1 MDQKSNS
8 AIMMMPTDRP
18 TIAEIRRIGQPPSV
32 TGRSNAEHWVADLY
46 LRKISPYLT
55 RLLLRTPI
63 TANGVTYLM
72 IITGISTGLF
82 LLIPGFIG
90 IILALFA
97 CQLQM
102 LWDCCDGEVA
112 RWRKMQSPVGVFLDK
127 VGHYCA
133 ESIIPICF
141 GLRLAN
147 YPEEPI
153 TNSIYPLMG
162 ALLSVFILINKG
174 LNDAVHVA
182 RSSAGLEKLNDEK
195 SVGTPRKT
203 TVRILRRFFDYFPI
217 QRAFHSVE
225 LTIIIAIFGSFKQ
238 SLQIILI
245 AAIFVT
251 IGHFLSIITSSKL
264 QK

>member
-1 MDQKSNS
+1 MTHSG
-8 AIMMMPTDRP
+8 RP
-18 TIAEIRRIGQPPSV
+18 TISEIRRVGQPPSV

-55 RLLLRTPI
+55 KLLLRTPI

-82 LLIPGFIG
+82 LLIPGFTG
-90 IILALFA
+90 IILAIFA
-97 CQLQM
+97 SQLQM

-112 RWRKMQSPVGVFLDK
+112 RWRQTQSPMGVFLDK

-133 ESIIPICF
+133 EAIIPICF

-153 TNSIYPLMG
+153 TDSIYPLLG
-162 ALLSVFILINKG
+162 AFLSVLVLINKG
-174 LNDAVHVA
+174 LNEAVHVA
-182 RSSAGLEKLNDEK
+182 RSSAGLTKLKDEK
-195 SVGTPRKT
+195 SVSIPRNAKLK
-203 TVRILRRFFDYFPI
+203 ILRRVFDFFPI

-225 LTIIIAIFGSFKQ
+225 LTIIIAIFGGFDQ
-238 SLQIILI
+238 SLQIILFT
-245 AAIFVT
+245 AIFVT
-251 IGHFLSIITSSKL
+251 VGHFVSIIVSSKL